1 MKIGILTFFESD
13 NYGTV
18 LQAYALQDYL
28 QSIGHHVTLLH
39 FKRNINATSSYFKEP
54 AKVYTLKQRIK
65 NRLVMQMTAK
75 ERAKKSERFKEF
87 RNEHLNIS
95 SVCYETGED
104 FIKDAEKYD
113 LLISGGDQIWNP
125 YHKSFSLNYMFDFLP
140 AKYPRISYGSSFGI
154 DKVEDKKILHDMESA
169 LKKYNS
175 ILVRESSGVNIVEQM
190 ELRAQ
195 QVLDPVFL
203 YAERWQRFIKKESPI
218 KGKYGVV
225 YALVDYNEKSNK
237 VIRDYIKKDNLKMV
251 VFPDNRW
258 NCISSYEKKFGLSPI
273 DFLNYIAHSEIV
285 FTNSFHG
292 LAFATLFHK
301 QVVLLEPVSLEAN
314 SKRNRLEDL
323 LKLFE
328 IEGTIDYEKTD
339 VILNNQIIE
348 SQNKLIQAIKTV
360 SEYDMRDRF
369 IEKEGMKSNERDN
382 EF

>member
-39 FKRNINATSSYFKEP
+39 FKRNINATSSHFKE
-54 AKVYTLKQRIK
+54 KVKEYSLKQRIK
-65 NRLVMQMTAK
+65 NRIVMEMTTKARK
-75 ERAKKSERFKEF
+75 KKSNGFKEF
-87 RNEHLNIS
+87 RNEYLNIS
-95 SVCYETGED
+95 SVCYEKGED
-104 FIKDAEKYD
+104 FLKDAEKYD

-140 AKYPRISYGSSFGI
+140 ESYPRISYGSSFGI

-190 ELRAQ
+190 ELCAQ

-203 YAERWQRFIKKESPI
+203 NAKRWQKFTKKESPI

-225 YALVDYNEKSNK
+225 YALVDYNEKSNE
-237 VIRDYIKKDNLKMV
+237 VIKDYAKKNNWKMV
-251 VFPDNRW
+251 AFPDNRW
-258 NCISSYEKKFGLSPI
+258 NCVSPFKKKFGLSPI
-273 DFLNYIAHSEIV
+273 EFLNYIAHSEIV

-292 LAFATLFHK
+292 LAFAILFHK

-323 LKLFE
+323 LKLLD
-328 IEGTIDYEKTD
+328 IEGTIDYEKTS
-339 VILNNQIIE
+339 VILHNKINE
-348 SQNKLIQAIKTV
+348 SQNKLVQAI
-360 SEYDMRDRF
+360 
-369 IEKEGMKSNERDN
+369 EKVCK
-382 EF
+382 

>member
-39 FKRNINATSSYFKEP
+39 FKRNINATSSYFKEEV
-54 AKVYTLKQRIK
+54 KEYTLKQRIK
-65 NRLVMQMTAK
+65 NRIVMEMTAK
-75 ERAKKSERFKEF
+75 AREKKKEEFKKF

-104 FIKDAEKYD
+104 FLKDAEKYD

-125 YHKSFSLNYMFDFLP
+125 YHKSFSLTYMFDFLP
-140 AKYPRISYGSSFGI
+140 EKYPRISYGSSFGI
-154 DKVEDKKILHDMESA
+154 ERLEDKTILNDMSVA
-169 LKKYNS
+169 LKKYDS

-190 ELRAQ
+190 GLHAQ
-195 QVLDPVFL
+195 KVLDPVFL
-203 YAERWQRFIKKESPI
+203 NAERWKRFIKKEAPI
-218 KGKYGVV
+218 KGKYGIV

-237 VIRDYIKKDNLKMV
+237 VIQDYIKKDNLKMV

-258 NCISSYEKKFGLSPI
+258 NCISSYKKKFGLSPI

-301 QVVLLEPVSLEAN
+301 QVVLLEPLSLEAN

-323 LKLFE
+323 LKLFK
-328 IEGTIDYEKTD
+328 IEGTIDYKKTD
-339 VILNNQIIE
+339 VILNNQINE
-348 SQNKLIQAIKTV
+348 SQNKLIQAI
-360 SEYDMRDRF
+360 
-369 IEKEGMKSNERDN
+369 EKVQK
-382 EF
+382 